1 MDRTMFIKGAGYL
14 WYLLNS
20 WLIVLFEL
28 HQCDMSES
36 KRKETRSW
44 KISAEAYNIA
54 STSDYKSRLQKNYAI
69 STYTFIQTT

>member
-1 MDRTMFIKGAGYL
+1 MDRIMFIKGTGYL

-44 KISAEAYNIA
+44 KISAETYNIG
-54 STSDYKSRLQKNYAI
+54 STSDYKSRLQKDYAI
-69 STYTFIQTT
+69 STYTFVQTT

>member
-44 KISAEAYNIA
+44 KIYNIA
-54 STSDYKSRLQKNYAI
+54 STSDYKSQLQKNYAI
-69 STYTFIQTT
+69 STYTFIQT